1 MSAVGGFPAGEFIP
15 PSLYRIGL
23 ILLFTKRWRA
33 CLRRSCEVA
42 AENVDILRR
51 FDMVYLAKVENV
63 QTEQDRIAA
72 IQALEPF
79 IDELEKND
87 HSVQMSQEFLTL
99 KRDIA
104 EFIGRFALKASEFG
118 IESRKD
124 IAVLEEQIKSAQATI
139 EIVGVGIL
147 EGLGLGSRASSLV
160 ASLKAQRDKKA
171 ENFRD
176 LQLTLAAL
184 KKLEAPHLQ
193 SQLSNYQPEEPNINL
208 MLERLVVFAEIWSSV
223 SLIPEVNDHELGRT
237 TCFKGSKPGR
247 PVP

>member
-1 MSAVGGFPAGEFIP
+1 MATVATLSPEDCLKILQRWEQDGPTEEEKNEFAVTALAQLNDPGQTKRFQDNISQIADLALSIDKTFSDVQQRLVLCAIVFPFIFV
-15 PSLYRIGL
+15 LCLQWEDFRQ
-23 ILLFTKRWRA
+23 RWRA

-160 ASLKAQRDKKA
+160 ASLKA
-171 ENFRD
+171 
-176 LQLTLAAL
+176 
-184 KKLEAPHLQ
+184 
-193 SQLSNYQPEEPNINL
+193 
-208 MLERLVVFAEIWSSV
+208 
-223 SLIPEVNDHELGRT
+223 
-237 TCFKGSKPGR
+237 
-247 PVP
+247 